1 MTFRI
6 PVAFALFALASTA
19 EAQAPARVAQPSTR
33 ATVTV
38 NLTGPEGSTGV
49 EPAAIR
55 IDYGQP
61 HLRGRKLHTPGLVP
75 FDSVWRLGANGPTM
89 LETGVDLMIG
99 SQRLAKGK
107 YLLFA
112 LPTAAGWKLIVN
124 SNITQTG
131 ADHSPQHDLARID
144 LRRRALTTPVES
156 FTIALIPSRAAGAPA
171 GELRISWGE
180 VELSADWRV
189 P

>member
-1 MTFRI
+1 MTRSIAAGIAF
-6 PVAFALFALASTA
+6 VALVSAV
-19 EAQAPARVAQPSTR
+19 EAQQPARVAAPSTR

-38 NLTGPEGSTGV
+38 TLTGPEGSTGV
-49 EPAAIR
+49 VPADIR

-61 HLRGRKLHTPGLVP
+61 HLRGRRLHTPGFVP
-75 FDSVWRLGANGPTM
+75 LDSVWRLGANAPTT

-99 SQRLAKGK
+99 TQRLAKGK

-131 ADHSPQHDLARID
+131 ADHSPQHDIARID
-144 LRRRALTTPVES
+144 LRRRTLTQSVES
-156 FTIALIPSRAAGAPA
+156 LTIALIPSRAAGAPA
-171 GELRISWGE
+171 GELRISWAD

>member
-1 MTFRI
+1 MKRSI
-6 PVAFALFALASTA
+6 AAGISLLALATVV
-19 EAQAPARVAQPSTR
+19 EAQQPARVAAPSTR
-33 ATVTV
+33 ATATVT
-38 NLTGPEGSTGV
+38 LTGPEGSTGV
-49 EPAAIR
+49 TPAEIR

-75 FDSVWRLGANGPTM
+75 FDSVWRLGANGPTT

-99 SQRLAKGK
+99 TQRLAKGK

-144 LRRRALTTPVES
+144 LRRRALSAPVES